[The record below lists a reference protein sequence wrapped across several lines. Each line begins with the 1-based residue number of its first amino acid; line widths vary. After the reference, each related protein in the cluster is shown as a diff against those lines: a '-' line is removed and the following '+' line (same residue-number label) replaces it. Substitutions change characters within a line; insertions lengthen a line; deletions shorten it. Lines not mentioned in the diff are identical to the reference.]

1 MLRRFVPVVVGW
13 VLSVPAIAA
22 SAIDPES
29 LVDLE
34 QDLVATAL
42 PIMSSALVVLA
53 LVLGM
58 TKGLQL
64 LKRLFGSV

>member
-22 SAIDPES
+22 SAIDPEA